1 MHTQRERVWVSPLM
15 RRTAVKRRLS
25 HVYKSV
31 LQGLCLLPVI
41 RLLFL
46 HMTYC
51 GILLW
56 GHMPLNQDG
65 SQVKASGRSKTHYS
79 PLLSPD
85 FWPRRSPF
93 AHLEYLPCPKNRGGR
108 NPLILYSNKVFP
120 PLCLCLDYYLDDCHD
135 YFLKVFTRDKDFLLT
150 LCLLLPF

>member
-108 NPLILYSNKVFP
+108 NPLILYSNRVFP
-120 PLCLCLDYYLDDCHD
+120 LFVFALIITLMIAMTIFSRCLQETKTFY
-135 YFLKVFTRDKDFLLT
+135 
-150 LCLLLPF
+150 